1 MISLHRRYN
10 VSHSARDKSPKSMR
24 CRISSLSPFE
34 FSLFYHKPHPQTRG
48 NPTNFRPQTGC
59 NRHFRPIAARQK
71 IHRMIWSAPPMLIGI
86 QHGMGESLL
95 MAAWFWYFVL
105 YSFLGF
111 LVEVVFARI
120 THNPKRDRKCLY
132 FLPLCPVYGLGVLL
146 MLALPAARSNSW
158 LLFLWAALSATGAE
172 YLMDLFYDR
181 VLGVSFWDYSHL
193 PLNLHGR
200 VCLLFSFSWGILG
213 LIAVRLVHPLA
224 VELVSHIPQAVT
236 LPAALFLALDI
247 GFSVFVLRRDG
258 TTDALM
264 WYRRL
269 PARGARHSLPEK

>member
-1 MISLHRRYN
+1 
-10 VSHSARDKSPKSMR
+10 
-24 CRISSLSPFE
+24 
-34 FSLFYHKPHPQTRG
+34 
-48 NPTNFRPQTGC
+48 
-59 NRHFRPIAARQK
+59 
-71 IHRMIWSAPPMLIGI
+71 
-86 QHGMGESLL
+86 MGESLL

-200 VCLLFSFSWGILG
+200 VCLLFSFFWGILG

-224 VELVSHIPQAVT
+224 AELVSRIPQAVT

-269 PARGARHSLPEK
+269 PRRWPYSLQKRS

>member
-1 MISLHRRYN
+1 
-10 VSHSARDKSPKSMR
+10 
-24 CRISSLSPFE
+24 
-34 FSLFYHKPHPQTRG
+34 
-48 NPTNFRPQTGC
+48 
-59 NRHFRPIAARQK
+59 
-71 IHRMIWSAPPMLIGI
+71 
-86 QHGMGESLL
+86 MGESLL

-158 LLFLWAALSATGAE
+158 MLFLWAALSATGAE

-193 PLNLHGR
+193 PLNLSP
-200 VCLLFSFSWGILG
+200 C
-213 LIAVRLVHPLA
+213 HPLGD
-224 VELVSHIPQAVT
+224 
-236 LPAALFLALDI
+236 LPMLGMTNAEVPCSQTSCLQ
-247 GFSVFVLRRDG
+247 
-258 TTDALM
+258 
-264 WYRRL
+264 
-269 PARGARHSLPEK
+269 

>member
-1 MISLHRRYN
+1 
-10 VSHSARDKSPKSMR
+10 
-24 CRISSLSPFE
+24 
-34 FSLFYHKPHPQTRG
+34 
-48 NPTNFRPQTGC
+48 
-59 NRHFRPIAARQK
+59 
-71 IHRMIWSAPPMLIGI
+71 
-86 QHGMGESLL
+86 

-146 MLALPAARSNSW
+146 MLALPAARSNPW

-200 VCLLFSFSWGILG
+200 VCLLFSFFWGILG
-213 LIAVRLVHPLA
+213 LIAVRLVHPWWWSWSPTSRRRSPSPPPCSWRWTSA
-224 VELVSHIPQAVT
+224 FPS
-236 LPAALFLALDI
+236 LFSA
-247 GFSVFVLRRDG
+247 G
-258 TTDALM
+258 TAPRT
-264 WYRRL
+264 R
-269 PARGARHSLPEK
+269 

>member
-1 MISLHRRYN
+1 
-10 VSHSARDKSPKSMR
+10 
-24 CRISSLSPFE
+24 
-34 FSLFYHKPHPQTRG
+34 
-48 NPTNFRPQTGC
+48 
-59 NRHFRPIAARQK
+59 
-71 IHRMIWSAPPMLIGI
+71 
-86 QHGMGESLL
+86 MGESLL

-200 VCLLFSFSWGILG
+200 VCLLFSFFWGILG

-224 VELVSHIPQAVT
+224 AELVSRIPQAVT
-236 LPAALFLALDI
+236 LPAVLFLALDT

-269 PARGARHSLPEK
+269 PARGARRSLPEK

>member
-1 MISLHRRYN
+1 
-10 VSHSARDKSPKSMR
+10 
-24 CRISSLSPFE
+24 
-34 FSLFYHKPHPQTRG
+34 
-48 NPTNFRPQTGC
+48 
-59 NRHFRPIAARQK
+59 
-71 IHRMIWSAPPMLIGI
+71 
-86 QHGMGESLL
+86 

-146 MLALPAARSNSW
+146 MLALPAARSNPW

-200 VCLLFSFSWGILG
+200 VCLLFSFFWGILG
-213 LIAVRLVHPLA
+213 LIAVRLVHPLV

-269 PARGARHSLPEK
+269 PARGTRHSLPEK